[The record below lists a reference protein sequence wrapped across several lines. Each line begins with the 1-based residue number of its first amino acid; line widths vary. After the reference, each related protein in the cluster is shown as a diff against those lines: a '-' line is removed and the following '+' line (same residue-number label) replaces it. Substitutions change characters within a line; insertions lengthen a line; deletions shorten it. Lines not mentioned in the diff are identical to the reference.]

1 MKKGLIYEKVNKYIN
16 KNFKCDNDSEKV
28 EDIKKLLVFL
38 NENHIT
44 LDEKTMIDL
53 VENSDRLRSA
63 LDYANNNACELFMSN
78 DTVVSLLTIYASYL
92 NQESCEYDEEEN
104 YLSTFYENSKKNN
117 GMDLIKTYFDDL
129 PPTLSPE
136 ESIECARLIAAGDEK
151 AKQKLIEGN
160 LRLVAFIAKR
170 YINRDFGESISYLD
184 LMQEGNLGLLKA
196 VEGFDYT
203 KGYKFSTYATWWIE
217 QSIQRAIADKS
228 RTIRIPYHV
237 YEVVK
242 KIEAIKRKLSIVN
255 PNYTNQDVADELGI
269 SLEKLIEIEAM
280 TMTTTSLYTKIVGQ
294 NGDTNSELY
303 EFLED
308 ENNSRLEE
316 NVLDNLFYKVLTEI
330 SKVPITNEGELFS
343 TMISFANV
351 KKEYDKI
358 AIALQ
363 EVNTKGYGIVSPSI
377 DELILEEPEMVKQGS
392 RYGVKLRAKAPS
404 IHMIRADIE
413 TEVSPIV
420 GSEKQSQELV
430 EYLLSEFESDPKKIW
445 ESNIFGKS
453 LHELVNEGLQ
463 TKLLKMPEDAQE
475 KLQETLERIIN
486 EGSGGLICII
496 L

>member
-1 MKKGLIYEKVNKYIN
+1 MKNDLTYEKVSKFIN

-28 EDIKKLLVFL
+28 DDIKKLLMFL
-38 NENHIT
+38 DENHIT
-44 LDEKTMIDL
+44 LDEKTMTDL
-53 VENSDRLRSA
+53 VENSNRLRSV

-316 NVLDNLFYKVLTEI
+316 NVLDNLFYKEFRDAFYSCHKINQKTKDIIALRYGLYDGQTRTLEEVAAIYGVTRERVRQIINKGIDKLLTD
-330 SKVPITNEGELFS
+330 
-343 TMISFANV
+343 
-351 KKEYDKI
+351 DKI
-358 AIALQ
+358 KSFETCNCINNGNSVIVKPGCKKYKL
-363 EVNTKGYGIVSPSI
+363 VTK
-377 DELILEEPEMVKQGS
+377 
-392 RYGVKLRAKAPS
+392 
-404 IHMIRADIE
+404 
-413 TEVSPIV
+413 
-420 GSEKQSQELV
+420 
-430 EYLLSEFESDPKKIW
+430 
-445 ESNIFGKS
+445 
-453 LHELVNEGLQ
+453 
-463 TKLLKMPEDAQE
+463 
-475 KLQETLERIIN
+475 
-486 EGSGGLICII
+486 
-496 L
+496 